1 MKNTPHDFTR
11 GGIAG
16 PLIRFAIPVLAALF
30 LQAMYGAVDLL
41 VVGQFADKADVSA
54 VATGAHIMMTL
65 TNLVASLAMGATLL
79 LGQQIGEGN
88 AERGGA
94 TIGACIALFGSIGL
108 AMTLVTVPGA
118 GLLATV
124 MRAPAHDLTAAYIR
138 ICGTGML
145 VIIAYNLIGSVFR
158 GIGDSVTPLITVA
171 IACAVNI
178 AGDLLL
184 VAVLHLGAAGAAIAT
199 VAAQAVSVTVSLLL
213 ARKKQLPFRL
223 ERQHICFNK
232 PLMGQVIRF
241 GLPIALSDL
250 LVSISFLVIQA
261 IVNALGVVPSAGVG
275 VAEKV
280 CAFIMLVPSAFSQAM
295 SAFVAQNAGA
305 GKYDRAVRSLYC
317 GVGLSLAVGAV
328 MSWLSICHGPLLA
341 GIFSGD
347 REVIAAATDYLKAYG
362 IDCLLTPIFFCAI
375 GFFNGLG
382 RTRFVMAQ
390 GIISAFCVRVPV
402 SYLMSRRVPVSLFW
416 IGMATPFSS
425 MLQIAMCTWYFLA
438 LRRQGLLR
446 PGSGSGGNPPPQGA

>member
-1 MKNTPHDFTR
+1 MNNAPHDFTR

-65 TNLVASLAMGATLL
+65 TNLVASLAMGATIL

-94 TIGACIALFGSIGL
+94 TIGACIALFGSMGL
-108 AMTLVTVPGA
+108 ALTLVTVPGA
-118 GLLATV
+118 GLLASV
-124 MRAPAHDLTAAYIR
+124 MQAPAHDLTAAYVR

-184 VAVLHLGAAGAAIAT
+184 VAVCHMGAAGAAIAT
-199 VAAQAVSVTVSLLL
+199 VAAQAVSVAISLMLV
-213 ARKKQLPFRL
+213 RRKQLPFRL
-223 ERQHICFNK
+223 ERQHIRFDR
-232 PLMGQVIRF
+232 PLVAQVLRL

-280 CAFIMLVPSAFSQAM
+280 CAFIMLVPSAFSQSM

-317 GVGLSLAVGAV
+317 GIGLSLAVGAV
-328 MSWLSICHGPLLA
+328 MSWMSIGHGQLLA
-341 GIFSGD
+341 GIFSND
-347 REVIAAATDYLKAYG
+347 REVIVAAADYLKAYG

-390 GIISAFCVRVPV
+390 GIVSAFCVRVPV

-425 MLQIAMCTWYFLA
+425 MLQIAMCTWYFLS

-446 PGSGSGGNPPPQGA
+446 LREKG

>member
-1 MKNTPHDFTR
+1 MNNAPHDFTR

-65 TNLVASLAMGATLL
+65 TNLVASLAMGATIL

-94 TIGACIALFGSIGL
+94 TIGACIALFGSMGL
-108 AMTLVTVPGA
+108 ALTLVTVPGA
-118 GLLATV
+118 GLLATL
-124 MRAPAHDLTAAYIR
+124 MQAPAHDLTAAYVR

-158 GIGDSVTPLITVA
+158 GIGDSVTPLVTVA

-184 VAVLHLGAAGAAIAT
+184 VAVCHMGAAGAAIAT
-199 VAAQAVSVTVSLLL
+199 VAAQAVSVAISLMLV
-213 ARKKQLPFRL
+213 RKKQLPFRL
-223 ERQHICFNK
+223 ERQHIRFDR
-232 PLMGQVIRF
+232 PLVAQVLRL

-280 CAFIMLVPSAFSQAM
+280 CAFIMLVPSAFSQSM

-317 GVGLSLAVGAV
+317 GIGLSLAVGAV
-328 MSWLSICHGPLLA
+328 MSWMSIGHGQLLA
-341 GIFSGD
+341 GIFSND
-347 REVIAAATDYLKAYG
+347 REVIVAAADYLKAYG

-390 GIISAFCVRVPV
+390 GIVSAFCVRVPV

-425 MLQIAMCTWYFLA
+425 MLQIAMCTWYLLA
-438 LRRQGLLR
+438 LRRQGLLKLR
-446 PGSGSGGNPPPQGA
+446 EKG

>member
-1 MKNTPHDFTR
+1 MNNAPHDFTH

-30 LQAMYGAVDLL
+30 LQAMYGAVDLM

-65 TNLVASLAMGATLL
+65 TNLVASLAMGATIL

-94 TIGACIALFGSIGL
+94 TIGACIALFGSMGL
-108 AMTLVTVPGA
+108 ALTLITVPGA
-118 GLLATV
+118 GLLATL
-124 MRAPAHDLTAAYIR
+124 MQAPAHDLTAAYVR

-158 GIGDSVTPLITVA
+158 GIGDSMTPLVTVA

-184 VAVLHLGAAGAAIAT
+184 VAVCHMGAAGAAIAT
-199 VAAQAVSVTVSLLL
+199 VAAQAVSVAISLMLV
-213 ARKKQLPFRL
+213 RKKPLPFRL
-223 ERQHICFNK
+223 ERQHIRFDR
-232 PLMGQVIRF
+232 PLVAQVLRL

-280 CAFIMLVPSAFSQAM
+280 CAFIMLVPSAFSQSM

-317 GVGLSLAVGAV
+317 GIGLSLAVGAV
-328 MSWLSICHGPLLA
+328 MSWMSIGHGQLLA
-341 GIFSGD
+341 GIFSND
-347 REVIAAATDYLKAYG
+347 PEVVVAAADYLKAYG

-390 GIISAFCVRVPV
+390 GIVSAFCVRVPV

-446 PGSGSGGNPPPQGA
+446 LREKG

>member
-1 MKNTPHDFTR
+1 MNNAPHDFTR

-65 TNLVASLAMGATLL
+65 TNLVASLAMGATIL

-94 TIGACIALFGSIGL
+94 TIGACIALFGAMGL
-108 AMTLVTVPGA
+108 ALTLITVPGA
-118 GLLATV
+118 GLLASV
-124 MRAPAHDLTAAYIR
+124 MQAPAHDLTAAYVR

-158 GIGDSVTPLITVA
+158 GIGDSVTPLVTVA

-184 VAVLHLGAAGAAIAT
+184 VAGLHMGTAGAAIAT
-199 VAAQAVSVTVSLLL
+199 VAAQAVSVVISLMLV
-213 ARKKQLPFRL
+213 RKKQLPFRL
-223 ERQHICFNK
+223 VRQHIRFDK
-232 PLMGQVIRF
+232 PLMGQVIRL

-261 IVNALGVVPSAGVG
+261 IVNSLGVVPSAGVG

-305 GKYDRAVRSLYC
+305 GKYDRAVKSLYC

-328 MSWLSICHGPLLA
+328 MAWLSIFHGQLLA

-347 REVIAAATDYLKAYG
+347 REVIVAAANYLKAYG

-390 GIISAFCVRVPV
+390 GIVSAFCVRVPV

-425 MLQIAMCTWYFLA
+425 MLQIAMCTWYFLT

-446 PGSGSGGNPPPQGA
+446 QRGDRGNLPNGA

>member
-1 MKNTPHDFTR
+1 MTNAPHDFTR

-65 TNLVASLAMGATLL
+65 TNLVASLAMGATIL

-94 TIGACIALFGSIGL
+94 TIGACIALFGSMGL
-108 AMTLVTVPGA
+108 ALTLVTVPGA
-118 GLLATV
+118 GLLATL
-124 MRAPAHDLTAAYIR
+124 MQAPAHDLTAAYVR

-184 VAVLHLGAAGAAIAT
+184 VAVCHMGAAGAAIAT
-199 VAAQAVSVTVSLLL
+199 VAAQAVSVAISLMLV
-213 ARKKQLPFRL
+213 RKKQLPFRL
-223 ERQHICFNK
+223 ERQHIRFDR
-232 PLMGQVIRF
+232 PLVAQVLRL

-280 CAFIMLVPSAFSQAM
+280 CAFIMLVPSAFSQSM

-317 GVGLSLAVGAV
+317 GIGLSLAVGAV
-328 MSWLSICHGPLLA
+328 MSWMSIGHGQLLA
-341 GIFSGD
+341 GIFSND
-347 REVIAAATDYLKAYG
+347 REVIVAAADYLKAYG

-390 GIISAFCVRVPV
+390 GIVSAFCVRVPV

-425 MLQIAMCTWYFLA
+425 MLQIAMCTWYLLA

-446 PGSGSGGNPPPQGA
+446 LREKG

>member
-1 MKNTPHDFTR
+1 MNNAPHDFTR

-65 TNLVASLAMGATLL
+65 TNLVASLAMGATIL

-94 TIGACIALFGSIGL
+94 TIGACIALFGSMGL
-108 AMTLVTVPGA
+108 ALTLVTVPGA
-118 GLLATV
+118 GLLATL
-124 MRAPAHDLTAAYIR
+124 MQAPAHDLTAAYVR

-158 GIGDSVTPLITVA
+158 GIGDSVTPLVTVA

-178 AGDLLL
+178 ASDLLL
-184 VAVLHLGAAGAAIAT
+184 VAVCHMGAAGAAIAT
-199 VAAQAVSVTVSLLL
+199 VAAQAVSVAISLMLV
-213 ARKKQLPFRL
+213 RRKQLPFRL
-223 ERQHICFNK
+223 ERQHIRFDR
-232 PLMGQVIRF
+232 PLVAQVLRL

-280 CAFIMLVPSAFSQAM
+280 CAFIMLVPSAFSQSM

-317 GVGLSLAVGAV
+317 GIGLSLAVGAV
-328 MSWLSICHGPLLA
+328 MSWMSIGHGQLLA
-341 GIFSGD
+341 GIFSND
-347 REVIAAATDYLKAYG
+347 REVIVAAADYLKAYG

-390 GIISAFCVRVPV
+390 GIVSAFCVRVPV

-425 MLQIAMCTWYFLA
+425 MLQIAMCTWYLLA

-446 PGSGSGGNPPPQGA
+446 LREKG

>member
-65 TNLVASLAMGATLL
+65 TNLVASLAMGATIL

-88 AERGGA
+88 ARQGGA
-94 TIGACIALFGSIGL
+94 TIGACIVLFGSIGL
-108 AMTLVTVPGA
+108 ALTLVTVPGA

-158 GIGDSVTPLITVA
+158 GIGDSVTPLVTVA

-275 VAEKV
+275 VAKRSAPSS
-280 CAFIMLVPSAFSQAM
+280 CWCPRPSPRPCPPLWPKTPAPGSTTGRSGRSTAASAFHW
-295 SAFVAQNAGA
+295 
-305 GKYDRAVRSLYC
+305 R
-317 GVGLSLAVGAV
+317 
-328 MSWLSICHGPLLA
+328 W
-341 GIFSGD
+341 
-347 REVIAAATDYLKAYG
+347 
-362 IDCLLTPIFFCAI
+362 
-375 GFFNGLG
+375 
-382 RTRFVMAQ
+382 
-390 GIISAFCVRVPV
+390 
-402 SYLMSRRVPVSLFW
+402 
-416 IGMATPFSS
+416 
-425 MLQIAMCTWYFLA
+425 A
-438 LRRQGLLR
+438 L
-446 PGSGSGGNPPPQGA
+446 

>member
-1 MKNTPHDFTR
+1 MKNAPHDFTR

-16 PLIRFAIPVLAALF
+16 PLIRFAVPVLAALF

-65 TNLVASLAMGATLL
+65 TNLVASLAMGATVL
-79 LGQQIGEGN
+79 LGRQIGEGN
-88 AERGGA
+88 AEKGGA
-94 TIGACIALFGSIGL
+94 TVGACIALFGSMGL
-108 AMTLVTVPGA
+108 ALTLITVPGA
-118 GLLATV
+118 GLLASV
-124 MRAPAHDLTAAYIR
+124 MQAPAHDLTAAYVR

-158 GIGDSVTPLITVA
+158 GIGDSMTPLVTVA

-184 VAVLHLGAAGAAIAT
+184 VAVCHMGAAGAAIAT
-199 VAAQAVSVTVSLLL
+199 VAAQAISVAISLLL
-213 ARKKQLPFRL
+213 IQRKQLPFRL
-223 ERQHICFNK
+223 ERRHIRFNK
-232 PLMGQVIRF
+232 PLMGEVLRL

-250 LVSISFLVIQA
+250 LVSMSFLVIQA

-328 MSWLSICHGPLLA
+328 MSWMSIFHGQLLS
-341 GIFSGD
+341 GIFSND
-347 REVIAAATDYLKAYG
+347 PEVVAAAADYLKAYG

-390 GIISAFCVRVPV
+390 GIVSAFCVRVPV

-425 MLQIAMCTWYFLA
+425 MLQIAMCAWYFLT

-446 PGSGSGGNPPPQGA
+446 RGFEKKG

>member
-1 MKNTPHDFTR
+1 MTNAPHDFTR

-16 PLIRFAIPVLAALF
+16 PLIRFAVPVLAALF

-65 TNLVASLAMGATLL
+65 TNLVASLAMGATIL

-94 TIGACIALFGSIGL
+94 TIGACIALFGSMGL
-108 AMTLVTVPGA
+108 ALTLVTVPGA
-118 GLLATV
+118 GLLATL
-124 MRAPAHDLTAAYIR
+124 MQAPAHDLTAAYVR

-184 VAVLHLGAAGAAIAT
+184 VAVCHMGAAGAAIAT
-199 VAAQAVSVTVSLLL
+199 VAAQAVSVAISLMLV
-213 ARKKQLPFRL
+213 RRKQLPFRL
-223 ERQHICFNK
+223 ERQHIRFDR
-232 PLMGQVIRF
+232 PLVAQVLRL

-250 LVSISFLVIQA
+250 LVSISFLVIQS

-280 CAFIMLVPSAFSQAM
+280 CAFIMLVPSAFSQSM

-317 GVGLSLAVGAV
+317 GIGLSLAVGAV
-328 MSWLSICHGPLLA
+328 MSWMSIGHGQLLA
-341 GIFSGD
+341 GIFSND
-347 REVIAAATDYLKAYG
+347 REVIVAAADYLKAYG

-390 GIISAFCVRVPV
+390 GIVSAFCVRVPV

-425 MLQIAMCTWYFLA
+425 MLQIAMCTWYLLA

-446 PGSGSGGNPPPQGA
+446 LREKG

>member
-1 MKNTPHDFTR
+1 MKNAPHDFTR

-16 PLIRFAIPVLAALF
+16 PLIRFAVPVLAALF

-65 TNLVASLAMGATLL
+65 TNLVASLAMGATVL

-88 AERGGA
+88 AEKGGA
-94 TIGACIALFGSIGL
+94 TIGACIALFGSMGL
-108 AMTLVTVPGA
+108 ALTLITVPGA
-118 GLLATV
+118 GLLASV
-124 MRAPAHDLTAAYIR
+124 MQAPAHDLTAAYVR

-171 IACAVNI
+171 IACVVNI
-178 AGDLLL
+178 VGDLLL
-184 VAVLHLGAAGAAIAT
+184 VAVCHMGTAGAAIAT
-199 VAAQAVSVTVSLLL
+199 VAAQAVSVAISLLL
-213 ARKKQLPFRL
+213 VRRRQLPFRL
-223 ERQHICFNK
+223 ERQHIRFNK
-232 PLMGQVIRF
+232 ALIRQVIGL

-261 IVNALGVVPSAGVG
+261 IVNSLGVVPSAGVG

-328 MSWLSICHGPLLA
+328 MSWLSICHGQLLG

-347 REVIAAATDYLKAYG
+347 PQVIAAAADYLKAYG

-382 RTRFVMAQ
+382 KTRFVMAQ
-390 GIISAFCVRVPV
+390 GIVSAFCVRVPV
-402 SYLMSRRVPVSLFW
+402 SYLMSQRVPVSLFW

-446 PGSGSGGNPPPQGA
+446 LEFEKKG

>member
-1 MKNTPHDFTR
+1 MNNAPHDFTR

-65 TNLVASLAMGATLL
+65 TNLVASLAMGATIL

-94 TIGACIALFGSIGL
+94 TIGACIALFGSMGL
-108 AMTLVTVPGA
+108 ALTLVTVPGA
-118 GLLATV
+118 GLLATL
-124 MRAPAHDLTAAYIR
+124 MQAPAHDLTAAYVR

-184 VAVLHLGAAGAAIAT
+184 VAVCHMGAAGAAIAT
-199 VAAQAVSVTVSLLL
+199 VAAQAVSVAISLMLV
-213 ARKKQLPFRL
+213 RRKQLPFRL
-223 ERQHICFNK
+223 ERQHIRFDR
-232 PLMGQVIRF
+232 PLVAQVLRL

-280 CAFIMLVPSAFSQAM
+280 CAFIMLVPSAFSQSM

-317 GVGLSLAVGAV
+317 GIGLSLAVGAV
-328 MSWLSICHGPLLA
+328 MSWMSIGHGQLLA
-341 GIFSGD
+341 GIFSND
-347 REVIAAATDYLKAYG
+347 REVIVAAADYLKAYG

-390 GIISAFCVRVPV
+390 GIVSAFCVRVPV

-425 MLQIAMCTWYFLA
+425 MLQIAMCTWYFLS

-446 PGSGSGGNPPPQGA
+446 LREKG